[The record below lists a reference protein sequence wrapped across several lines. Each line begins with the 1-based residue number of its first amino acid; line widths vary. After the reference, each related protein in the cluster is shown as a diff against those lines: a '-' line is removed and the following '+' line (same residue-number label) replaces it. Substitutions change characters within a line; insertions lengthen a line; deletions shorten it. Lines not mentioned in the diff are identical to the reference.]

1 MYVLKGDIHTHTFTA
16 EILQQPGTWYALI
29 LVVSEG
35 RIEERGKSKQVMDAT
50 GDQAFFF
57 ILPVL
62 SSVLP
67 RGGSLVPARHS
78 PGRNFWLTRGWRERR
93 GGRDDIY
100 LVVLLL

>member
-16 EILQQPGTWYALI
+16 EILQQQYLAPGTWYALI

-67 RGGSLVPARHS
+67 RGGSLVPDTA
-78 PGRNFWLTRGWRERR
+78 PVATFG
-93 GGRDDIY
+93 
-100 LVVLLL
+100 